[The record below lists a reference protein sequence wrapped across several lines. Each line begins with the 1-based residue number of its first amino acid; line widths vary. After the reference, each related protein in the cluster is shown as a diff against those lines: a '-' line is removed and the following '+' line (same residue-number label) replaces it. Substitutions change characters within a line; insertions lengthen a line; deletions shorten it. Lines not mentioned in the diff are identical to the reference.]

1 MRELIFKGLRVKV
14 ESLAGARIVYGSKI
28 FCIDVLNPS
37 GCNVKLY
44 THTHPRHFPELLEF
58 EADNIISP
66 SLGFKVKPGDTIK
79 IDENIKVEVVEAYN
93 RPALSREIF
102 HPKGLGVGYIV
113 NFGEVR
119 VYHMGDTDLIDDV
132 FEIANRKVD
141 IAFIPIGGASVM
153 TPDEAREAVKSLRP
167 TITVPIHFED
177 IRYFH
182 IFRDMVQ
189 PYTQVL
195 LLRG

>member
-1 MRELIFKGLRVKV
+1 MRELLFKGLKVKV
-14 ESLAGARIVYGSKI
+14 EGLAGARIVYGSKTL
-28 FCIDVLNPS
+28 CIDVLNPS

-44 THTHPRHFPELLEF
+44 THTHPRHFPELSGL

-66 SLGFKVKPGDTIK
+66 SLGFKVKPGDTVK
-79 IDENIKVEVVEAYN
+79 IDENIKVEVIEAYN
-93 RPALSREIF
+93 RPVPSRRIF

-113 NFGEVR
+113 SFGEVI
-119 VYHMGDTDLIDDV
+119 VYHMGDTDLIDEIL
-132 FEIANRKVD
+132 EIANRSVD
-141 IAFIPIGGASVM
+141 VAFIPIGGTSVM
-153 TPDEAREAVKSLRP
+153 TPDEAREAVRSLRP